1 MRRTK
6 EETENT
12 RADILNAATQV
23 FSEKGVASSTLEDI
37 ATAANVTRGAIYWH
51 FKNKTE
57 IFDALHERLHRPL
70 LEMILADVQKDHP
83 EPLIQLRDLCVKL
96 LTDLAKDKQ
105 KRQAL
110 NLFLVKCDY
119 AGELA
124 KYKKKHHAKKAEKQK
139 AFQGY
144 FEKAKAAG
152 KLPAEADPELLTQA
166 ISCYMK
172 GIVFEYLDSPGS
184 FEMPKKAPKLV
195 DLFFHNLITTMR
207 SNV

>member
-1 MRRTK
+1 MTK
-6 EETENT
+6 QII
-12 RADILNAATQV
+12 ALALVAA
-23 FSEKGVASSTLEDI
+23 FGVAHAADVKPAVEAAKSA
-37 ATAANVTRGAIYWH
+37 ATAAVEKKVEAA
-51 FKNKTE
+51 KPAVAAAVEKKVEAVAKPAAPAPEVKT
-57 IFDALHERLHRPL
+57 A
-70 LEMILADVQKDHP
+70 AP
-83 EPLIQLRDLCVKL
+83 EA
-96 LTDLAKDKQ
+96 AKPAVEPK
-105 KRQAL
+105 K
-110 NLFLVKCDY
+110 K
-119 AGELA
+119 G
-124 KYKKKHHAKKAEKQK
+124 KKHHAKKAEKQK